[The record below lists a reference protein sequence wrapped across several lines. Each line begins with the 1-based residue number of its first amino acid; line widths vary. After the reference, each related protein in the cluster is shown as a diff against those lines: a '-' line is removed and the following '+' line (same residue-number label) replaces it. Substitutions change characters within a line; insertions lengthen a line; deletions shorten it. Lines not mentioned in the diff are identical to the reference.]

1 MGGGKAYLLFLA
13 QSTHRLVQADTAM
26 GNFDFEEFMQR
37 PKTNQLNN
45 IQQQQTPEFYCSI
58 LNRLFSYVTLTMFS
72 MSLTSPG
79 FISFSKAD
87 SLASPLIL

>member
-37 PKTNQLNN
+37 PKTKQLNN

-58 LNRLFSYVTLTMFS
+58 LNRLTVQLCDLDHVLHVSNLTWFHII
-72 MSLTSPG
+72 
-79 FISFSKAD
+79 F
-87 SLASPLIL
+87 